1 MSRGSAVASGGS
13 SVAERALALLLLA
26 LCLPLLSVLAFAV
39 LIADRGPVLYRGLR
53 LGRGKK
59 PFLMYKLRTLRV
71 DANRIV
77 GGELLNHT
85 HDLTIPGGQVL
96 RDTRLDELPQLWNVV
111 RGEMRFVGPRPERPE
126 VYALKC
132 REIPGY
138 EQRFA
143 VLPGLI
149 GISQLFTPHGTPK
162 RYRTLIDNAM
172 LQGGSGLAWV
182 VPFTALTI
190 VFKAVVHLLE
200 QIWTGVVLGRWLGRF
215 AEKRRMRRRKPRGGL
230 AHLRGAASGRP
241 IVARIVD
248 MNEQAV
254 LVECQGDAGEDL
266 EAGVLFEIPVD
277 RGGSLP
283 AWRSVHCT
291 SYLTH
296 QRRGGSGARLVL
308 QYRPLTPRGDYMVH
322 QYFLRS
328 SLAPPRAVWR
338 GPKTMPKPPVLRA
351 AASVRRHAVPLGS
364 APLG

>member
-1 MSRGSAVASGGS
+1 MCML
-13 SVAERALALLLLA
+13 ALAIR
-26 LCLPLLSVLAFAV
+26 
-39 LIADRGPVLYRGLR
+39 IADRGPVLYRGLR
-53 LGRGKK
+53 LGREKK
-59 PFLMYKLRTLRV
+59 PFLMYKLRTLRI
-71 DANRIV
+71 DANRIT

-85 HDLTIPGGQVL
+85 HDLTIPGGQIL

-138 EQRFA
+138 EQRFS

-172 LQGGSGLAWV
+172 LEGGNGLAWV
-182 VPFTALTI
+182 VPFTALTVI
-190 VFKAVVHLLE
+190 VKSLRRMLE
-200 QIWTGVVLGRWLGRF
+200 QLWVGVVLGRLLGRF
-215 AEKRRMRRRKPRGGL
+215 NEKRRMRRRKPRGAL
-230 AHLRGAASGRP
+230 AHLRGAKSGRP
-241 IVARIVD
+241 IVARLVD

-254 LVECQGDAGEDL
+254 LVECQVEPNEDL
-266 EAGVLFEIPVD
+266 EASVLLEVPVD
-277 RGGSLP
+277 RGGALP
-283 AWRSVHCT
+283 AWRSIQCT

-296 QRRGGSGARLVL
+296 QRRGGFGTRLVL

-328 SLAPPRAVWR
+328 SLAAPRAPWR
-338 GPKTMPKPPVLRA
+338 GPNPMPKAPALRA
-351 AASVRRHAVPLGS
+351 AASMRRQPVTLGS